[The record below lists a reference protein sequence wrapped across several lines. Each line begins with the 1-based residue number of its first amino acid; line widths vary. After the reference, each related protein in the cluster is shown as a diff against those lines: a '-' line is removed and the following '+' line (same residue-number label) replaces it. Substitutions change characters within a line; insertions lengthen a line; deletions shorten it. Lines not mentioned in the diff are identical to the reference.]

1 MKPDRAGPSHDE
13 PAGSADATAAGSD
26 DTTAAGSAT
35 ANLGAAMDVRFGAS
49 VEEFLAYVT
58 EFGLSHLELKAEYLH
73 GHPDAPS
80 PERVGEL
87 ADAYDVTVTYHAPF
101 RDLNPGSFN
110 DAVREA
116 SVEQVKRTLDDAV
129 AAGAGA
135 VVVHGGAVPERYPPW
150 VREKAKRNARLSLA
164 ECAEYAQLVGM
175 PLCLENQP
183 VDEEKRRYT
192 TSPQDLEAMLADVS
206 VPPRYLGVTL
216 DVGHA
221 KVNGHDWRE
230 FVDRF
235 GDRIHVCHLHD
246 NDGTGDQHRPLSEY
260 EEILE
265 TVPAAYF
272 AFEMKSP
279 AEVAQC
285 VGVEHDAVD
294 AALGAPE

>member
-1 MKPDRAGPSHDE
+1 VSSETAGD
-13 PAGSADATAAGSD
+13 AGERELDAT
-26 DTTAAGSAT
+26 
-35 ANLGAAMDVRFGAS
+35 LGAAMDVRFGAS

-58 EFGLSHLELKAEYLH
+58 ELGLSHLELKAEYLH
-73 GHPDAPS
+73 GHPNAPS

-101 RDLNPGSFN
+101 RDWNPGSFN

-135 VVVHGGAVPERYPPW
+135 VVVHGGSVPERYPRW
-150 VREKAKRNARLSLA
+150 VRETAGKHARRSLA
-164 ECAEYAQLVGM
+164 ECAEYAQLVGV

-183 VDEEKRRYT
+183 VDDEKRRYT
-192 TSPQDLEAMLADVS
+192 TTPDDLAAMLSEIS
-206 VPPRYLGVTL
+206 VPARYLGVTL

-221 KVNGHDWRE
+221 KVNGYHWRD

-246 NDGTGDQHRPLSEY
+246 NDGSEDGHEPLPEY
-260 EEILE
+260 GEILE
-265 TVPAAYF
+265 TVPADYF

-279 AEVAQC
+279 DDVARC
-285 VGVEHDAVD
+285 VGSEREPIDATLD
-294 AALGAPE
+294 PSD